1 MKSLLFILLVFL
13 LAFTKIN
20 AQSFAYIDSDYILGN
35 VPEYAESKAKLDKLA
50 ETWTKDIEDRFKVI
64 KTQKENF
71 DKEEILLPAEE
82 KAKRKSEIEKLEKET
97 LDLQTQRF
105 GLNGDYFMKRQ
116 ELIKPIQDRIYTAMK
131 KVAKAEGYTF
141 VFDKANQSNLIYA
154 DKEADISNSVLEEM
168 GITKD

>member
-1 MKSLLFILLVFL
+1 MKSLQVVIFL
-13 LAFTKIN
+13 MMALFTKVN
-20 AQSFAYIDSDYILGN
+20 AQSFAFIDSDYMLNSI
-35 VPEYAESKAKLDKLA
+35 PEYAESKAKLDKLA
-50 ETWTKDIEDRFKVI
+50 ETWTKDIEDRFNVI

-71 DKEEILLPAEE
+71 NKEEILLPAEE

-97 LDLQTQRF
+97 LELQTQRF

-131 KVAKAEGYTF
+131 KVAKSEGYTF

-154 DKEADISNSVLEEM
+154 YKEADISNTVLEEM
-168 GITKD
+168 GITKE

>member
-13 LAFTKIN
+13 LAFTKMN
-20 AQSFAYIDSDYILGN
+20 AQSFAYIDSDYILGS

-154 DKEADISNSVLEEM
+154 DKEADISNTVLEEM

>member
-1 MKSLLFILLVFL
+1 MKSLHVVIFLMMALLTRVS
-13 LAFTKIN
+13 
-20 AQSFAYIDSDYILGN
+20 AQSFAFIDSDYMLNSI
-35 VPEYAESKAKLDKLA
+35 PEYAESKAKLDKLA
-50 ETWTKDIEDRFKVI
+50 ETWTKDIEDRFNVI

-71 DKEEILLPAEE
+71 NKEEILLPAEE

-97 LDLQTQRF
+97 LELQTQRF

-131 KVAKAEGYTF
+131 KVAKSEGYTF

-154 DKEADISNSVLEEM
+154 DKEADISNTVLEEM
-168 GITKD
+168 GITKE

>member
-1 MKSLLFILLVFL
+1 MKSIGFILLVFL

-154 DKEADISNSVLEEM
+154 DKEADISNTVLEEM
-168 GITKD
+168 GITKE